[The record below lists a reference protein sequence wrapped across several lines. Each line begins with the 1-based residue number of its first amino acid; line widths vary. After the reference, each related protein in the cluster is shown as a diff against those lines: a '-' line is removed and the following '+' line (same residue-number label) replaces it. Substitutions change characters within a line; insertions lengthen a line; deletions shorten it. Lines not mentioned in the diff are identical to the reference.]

1 MHKLRI
7 KTTSIILA
15 ALVLCCAV
23 LGGCQV
29 KRPAA
34 PSAPETA
41 SGAAGTES
49 TGSQEQVKAQALK
62 EQERFQKEMEEL
74 FCSEIS
80 ETQVNMHFMLK
91 DPSRFGISKAKNL
104 YPSLAPEK
112 LEEARQSQQELKE
125 LLDTFD
131 PALLTE
137 SQRLTL
143 QILDSYLATEKRT
156 QGLELYYQ
164 PLAVTIGV
172 QAQLP
177 ILLAEYEFRGKQD
190 VEEYLE
196 LVAGIDEYYQDI
208 MDFEKRK
215 AEAGLMMSDRT
226 IDHVIE
232 SCESFL
238 LVPGDNFM
246 TQTFDTRLEQVA
258 GLTEEEK
265 AGYRQLHAQ
274 ALEQHFLP
282 AYQLL
287 IDGLTALKGTGT
299 NEGGQCGYPRG
310 KEYYEYQV
318 YAATGTSCPSVDE
331 LLKDVERTME
341 DGLISTSL
349 LLRKYPELIHEV
361 DSYAFR
367 QTEPEGIMEELKTL
381 TQEDYPALPACSYT
395 FKMVPKALELSLSP
409 AFYLVSPLDDY
420 ENNTIYINGN
430 PQFAGSDL
438 YTVIAHEGYPG
449 HLYQNVYFNTQNHDN
464 VRKLIS
470 FPGYSEGW
478 ATYVERESYIMD
490 NGLRPEMGQLL
501 ADNYIAALGLH
512 ACLDIYINYKGWTR
526 EQVKEYLQRY
536 YNQPDSAVESL
547 YDAMVENP
555 ANYLSYFVGCMEIRN
570 MREEAESRLGNRFD
584 LKEFHKFILDMGD
597 APFDV
602 IRGYFGEWMKGQE
615 MGSGK

>member
-34 PSAPETA
+34 PSVPETA

-49 TGSQEQVKAQALK
+49 TGSQEQIKAQALK

-367 QTEPEGIMEELKTL
+367 QTEPDGIMEELKTL

>member
-526 EQVKEYLQRY
+526 DQVKEYLQRY

>member
-49 TGSQEQVKAQALK
+49 TGSQEQVNAQALK

-526 EQVKEYLQRY
+526 DQVKEYLQRY

>member
-15 ALVLCCAV
+15 ALVLCCTV

-34 PSAPETA
+34 PSSPETA

>member
-34 PSAPETA
+34 PSSPETA

-49 TGSQEQVKAQALK
+49 TGSQEQVNAQALK

>member
-34 PSAPETA
+34 PSVPETA

>member
-34 PSAPETA
+34 PSSPETA

-49 TGSQEQVKAQALK
+49 TGSQEQVNAQALK

-112 LEEARQSQQELKE
+112 LEEARQSQQELQE

-361 DSYAFR
+361 DSYAFH

-430 PQFAGSDL
+430 PQFAGNDL

-526 EQVKEYLQRY
+526 DQVKEYPHLR
-536 YNQPDSAVESL
+536 
-547 YDAMVENP
+547 
-555 ANYLSYFVGCMEIRN
+555 
-570 MREEAESRLGNRFD
+570 RERGLRHLG
-584 LKEFHKFILDMGD
+584 G
-597 APFDV
+597 
-602 IRGYFGEWMKGQE
+602 GEG
-615 MGSGK
+615 

>member
-34 PSAPETA
+34 PSSPETA

-49 TGSQEQVKAQALK
+49 TGSQEQVNAQALK

-526 EQVKEYLQRY
+526 DQVKEYLQRY

-602 IRGYFGEWMKGQE
+602 IRGYFGEWLKGQE

>member
-430 PQFAGSDL
+430 PQFAGNDL

-464 VRKLIS
+464 IRKLIS

-526 EQVKEYLQRY
+526 DQVKEYLQRY

-570 MREEAESRLGNRFD
+570 MREEAEGRLGERFN

-602 IRGYFGEWMKGQE
+602 IRGYFGEWLKGQE

>member
-34 PSAPETA
+34 PSSPETA

-49 TGSQEQVKAQALK
+49 TGSQEQVNAQALK

-112 LEEARQSQQELKE
+112 LEEARQSQQELQE

-367 QTEPEGIMEELKTL
+367 QTEPEGLMEE
-381 TQEDYPALPACSYT
+381 
-395 FKMVPKALELSLSP
+395 
-409 AFYLVSPLDDY
+409 
-420 ENNTIYINGN
+420 
-430 PQFAGSDL
+430 
-438 YTVIAHEGYPG
+438 
-449 HLYQNVYFNTQNHDN
+449 
-464 VRKLIS
+464 
-470 FPGYSEGW
+470 
-478 ATYVERESYIMD
+478 
-490 NGLRPEMGQLL
+490 
-501 ADNYIAALGLH
+501 
-512 ACLDIYINYKGWTR
+512 
-526 EQVKEYLQRY
+526 
-536 YNQPDSAVESL
+536 
-547 YDAMVENP
+547 
-555 ANYLSYFVGCMEIRN
+555 
-570 MREEAESRLGNRFD
+570 
-584 LKEFHKFILDMGD
+584 
-597 APFDV
+597 
-602 IRGYFGEWMKGQE
+602 
-615 MGSGK
+615 